1 MLRRPIASI
10 AALFVFLWSFTA
22 AAATPIKIAELNW
35 AGSSAG
41 AYVLKAVL
49 EEYLDA
55 EVEVVGGDEIALFEA
70 MAKGDGAIDVFSD
83 FWSIYLPA
91 QWERYVVPGI
101 VKVNA
106 KPYLGTEGLFV
117 PGYVQD
123 ALGLTRI
130 EQLADPEM
138 SKHFDTDGDGKGEMW
153 TGAPGWQ
160 SVDEWAVK
168 AKSMGFADHWTPTTV
183 ETWVM
188 ESLLDAAYTRKKP
201 FIFYSYQPEWI
212 HAAYDLRQVEE
223 PPFDGFASESFK
235 DDPRYNPDGCYH
247 FVQASEDPDWF
258 EKSSITCAKATT
270 DVYVAYSAALS
281 ERAPAIA
288 QFLAQVAFSLPAMS
302 DWIRRISNDEEA
314 PEDVAAAWMEA
325 NRDLIE
331 NEWLAGIAR

>member
-1 MLRRPIASI
+1 MLRKSIASI
-10 AALFVFLWSFTA
+10 AVLFAFLWSFTA
-22 AAATPIKIAELNW
+22 LAATPIKIAELNW

-41 AYVLKAVL
+41 AHVMKAVL

-55 EVEVVGGDEIALFEA
+55 EVEIVGGDEIALFEA

-101 VKVNA
+101 VKVNSH
-106 KPYLGTEGLFV
+106 PYLGTEGLFI

-123 ALGLTRI
+123 ELGLTRI

-138 SKHFDTDGDGKGEMW
+138 SMHFDTDGDGKGEMW

-168 AKSMGFADHWTPTTV
+168 AKSMGFAEFWTPTTV

-188 ESLLDAAYTRKKP
+188 DSLLDAAYTRKKP

-223 PPFDGFASESFK
+223 PPFDGFASDAFK
-235 DDPRYNPDGCYH
+235 DDPRYNPEGCYN
-247 FVQASEDPDWF
+247 FIQASEDPDWL

-270 DVYVAYSAALS
+270 DVYIAYSANLG

-288 QFLAQVAFSLPAMS
+288 QFLDQIAISLPAMS
-302 DWIRRISNDEEA
+302 DWILRISNDEEA
-314 PEDVAAAWMEA
+314 PEDVAASWMEA

-331 NEWLAGIAR
+331 NEWLAGIER